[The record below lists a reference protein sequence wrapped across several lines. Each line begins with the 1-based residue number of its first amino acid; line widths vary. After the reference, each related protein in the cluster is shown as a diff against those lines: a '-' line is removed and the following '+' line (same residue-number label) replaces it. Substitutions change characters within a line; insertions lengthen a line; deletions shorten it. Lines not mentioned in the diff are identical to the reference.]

1 MTYPKR
7 FPPTYRH
14 AAKLIRSSVGLCIAG
29 ISLGSL
35 ATTAQAEGSRTLYP
49 SGASGNRANLE
60 WRTETYGG
68 LVLRRTLL
76 KVFANAGENIL
87 VGSSA
92 MGVTNGTTTGDIL
105 IFNPG
110 GVTGSIGSETVVPA
124 NANFKCSSQAAGNGK
139 IVSRA
144 QELAGPKA
152 LTGGGNPNGYTPC
165 TYTAPTTGI
174 YDVVIY
180 GPWGFSA
187 TTDGTITGDISL
199 AGANNFND
207 KQGSSIAAWDV
218 TVRSNNTTSTIDLNG
233 RLFSNYYALF
243 NGINGRLLNFP
254 IYPVTNDGFRYKVQL
269 RNLDP
274 NGFLIYG
281 NQVGF
286 WDSDGKTPLYH
297 DIIGQDGQIA
307 SPTGGVSLARPQ
319 YATFVNPVDVTALSY
334 IDTFDP
340 NGIANGTGITINP
353 VLPTVVS
360 PPVFSGTVSGNTS
373 LLGSGG
379 TFTFSSSTGGNFQIV
394 ISRDGVNYDPTNINN
409 RVLRGIMASSG
420 AQSIAWN
427 GKDNNGVAMP
437 TGSNYPVKLT
447 VQGGEYHFP
456 LLDAENNFSGGPTF
470 TLLNTSLAGKTTA
483 YYDDRGYKTIGGTTV
498 GTIGSALC
506 GINPPTIAFSDPII
520 GFDTTTNNRA
530 YGQSG
535 NAGNANTAC
544 NGSFGDTK
552 GLDLWTYS
560 PSSSASTT
568 VNIVTSTML
577 GVAKAAGT
585 VVNHNN
591 GTYTVPY
598 TVTLQNYGA
607 EALKNIQITD
617 DLLTTF
623 APLGATSIST
633 SAPVVVITNTGT
645 GASPTSLTS
654 SGTGFTGKGG
664 STNGGGANNLLTGG
678 ATSILA
684 TGAIATVTFNVT
696 FQPGTNIATTFNNT
710 VIASGNS
717 ILSGQSVT
725 DNSANGID
733 PDNTPGGGVANNDNN
748 PTNNTSPT
756 PITLTGLNIP
766 NLRLVKRVS
775 AINVKQTDETFVRT
789 AITSFNDL
797 LVGAGVND
805 DNAPGWPIT
814 PPIYLQGA
822 FDQAQVPV
830 AIQPRPGDQVEYTIY
845 FLSDGPAN
853 AQNVTLCDFVP
864 NNSSYVA
871 NSLQLQIGTAP
882 ITAVADT
889 VGASGGAYAVA
900 PFPSACNGTDNGN
913 GAVLVNIGTVAN
925 STGAGVPAT
934 SYGYIRFLATVN

>member
-1 MTYPKR
+1 MTYPKP

-49 SGASGNRANLE
+49 SGATGNRANLE

-68 LVLRRTLL
+68 LVIRRTLL

-92 MGVTNGTTTGDIL
+92 MGIPSGTTTGDIL

-110 GVTGSIGSETVVPA
+110 GVTGPIGSETVVPA
-124 NANFKCSSQAAGNGK
+124 SANFKCSSQAGRGQ
-139 IVSRA
+139 ITSRA

-152 LTGGGNPNGYTPC
+152 LTGGGNSTGYTPC
-165 TYTAPTTGI
+165 SYAAPTTGI

-187 TTDGTITGDISL
+187 IKDGSITGDISL

-207 KQGSSIAAWDV
+207 AQGSSIAAWDV
-218 TVRSNNTTSTIDLNG
+218 TMRSNSTTSTIDLNG

-307 SPTGGVSLARPQ
+307 SPTGGVRLARPQ
-319 YATFVNPVDVTALSY
+319 YATFVNPVDVTALAY

-340 NGIANGTGITINP
+340 NGTPSGTGITTSP

-409 RVLRGIMASSG
+409 RVLRGIMASGG

-427 GKDNNGVAMP
+427 GTDNNGVAMP
-437 TGSNYPVKLT
+437 TGNNYPVKLT

-456 LLDAENNFSGGPTF
+456 LLDAENNVSGGPTF

-506 GINPPTIAFSDPII
+506 GINPPTIAFSNPIT
-520 GFDTTTNNRA
+520 GFDTATNDRA
-530 YGQSG
+530 FGQSG
-535 NAGNANTAC
+535 NSGNANSAC

-568 VNIVTSTML
+568 VNIVASVML

-585 VVNHNN
+585 IVNNNN

-598 TVTLQNYGA
+598 TITLQNYGA
-607 EALKNIQITD
+607 EALKNVQITD

-623 APLGATSIST
+623 APLGTTSIST
-633 SAPVVVITNTGT
+633 SAPVVAITNAGT
-645 GASPTSLTS
+645 GSSTTSLTS
-654 SGTGFTGKGG
+654 SGATFTGKDG
-664 STNGGGANNLLTGG
+664 STNVGGANNLLTGG
-678 ATSILA
+678 ASSILA

-696 FQPGTNIATTFNNT
+696 FKPGANITNTFNNT
-710 VIASGNS
+710 VIASGTS
-717 ILSGQSVT
+717 ILSSQNVT
-725 DNSANGID
+725 DNSTNGTD
-733 PDNTPGGGVANNDNN
+733 PDNTPGSGVANNDNN

-775 AINVKQTDETFVRT
+775 AINVKQTDGTFVRT
-789 AITSFNDL
+789 AIANFNDL
-797 LVGAGVND
+797 LVGAGAGD
-805 DNAPGWPIT
+805 DNALGWPTT

-822 FDQAQVPV
+822 FDQAQVPITV
-830 AIQPRPGDQVEYTIY
+830 QPRPGDQVEYTIY
-845 FLSDGPAN
+845 FLSDGTAS
-853 AQNVTLCDFVP
+853 AQNVALCDFVP

-871 NSLQLQIGTAP
+871 NSLQLQVGTAP
-882 ITAVADT
+882 IATIADT
-889 VGASGGAYAVA
+889 IGASGGAYAAA
-900 PFPSACNGTDNGN
+900 PFPSACNGTNNGN
-913 GAVLVNIGTVAN
+913 GAVLVNIGNVVN
-925 STGAGVPAT
+925 STGSGTPNT
-934 SYGYIRFLATVN
+934 SYGFIRFRATVN